1 MKKLI
6 PLLLAVFA
14 FAACEKDPDM
24 DKLDNDYL
32 VYTNYDKKADFKMF
46 TSYYIP
52 DSVMIISDKAEPEYW
67 KGAAASGI
75 IEAYKADLNSR
86 GYVYTADKDA
96 ADLGVQVSY
105 ILNTYYFTSYGQSE
119 WWWGYPGYWGW
130 DYWGNWG
137 GWYYPYAV
145 NYSISSNSFLT
156 EILNLKAPEGDKQKL
171 PILWT
176 SYLSGPVDYAG
187 NVNQAMVVK
196 AINQSFAQS
205 LYLTNK

>member
-205 LYLTNK
+205 PYLTNK

>member
-32 VYTNYDKKADFKMF
+32 VYTNYDKKADFKQFM
-46 TSYYIP
+46 SYYIP

-86 GYVYTADKDA
+86 GFVYTNDKAD

-105 ILNTYYFTSYGQSE
+105 VLSTYYFTAYGQPE
-119 WWWGYPGYWGW
+119 WWWGYPGYWGSG
-130 DYWGNWG
+130 YWGNWG
-137 GWYYPYAV
+137 GWYYPYSV
-145 NYSISSNSFLT
+145 SYSISSNSFLT
-156 EILNLKAPEGDKQKL
+156 EIVNLNAPEGSGQKL
-171 PILWT
+171 PVLWT
-176 SYLSGPVDYAG
+176 SYLSGPADYAG

-205 LYLTNK
+205 PYLTNK